1 MVGTTPL
8 PDRYN
13 KATDASCLFSS
24 EITRLH
30 PLHHHHHHHL
40 VFSPIAQSAQEMAHV
55 PIHSTTTTI
64 TEIKREKTIKLQ
76 KR

>member
-24 EITRLH
+24 EIILLH
-30 PLHHHHHHHL
+30 PLHHHHLL